1 MSHLNYPEGS
11 DNQFAPW
18 NAPDTERAEIEAKSH
33 VCGDNLNLTVE
44 TLSEFIATIDEE
56 REPRLVK
63 SMHLLGPI
71 SSGDLLKLWL
81 GKDLPDAFLAAVV
94 RELKARYLAAPYTQ
108 RVIDVEVDSVIAEG
122 FPV

>member
-1 MSHLNYPEGS
+1 MSNYPAGTSES
-11 DNQFAPW
+11 DPFAPW

-33 VCGDNLNLTVE
+33 VCGDNLDLTVE
-44 TLSEFIATIDEE
+44 TLSEFIATIDGE

-71 SSGDLLKLWL
+71 SSADLLKLWL